1 MFRNKKII
9 SNKSR
14 IMTLSVLMSVYYKE
28 KPEYLQ
34 QALKSIW
41 DDQTV
46 KPDEIVIVKDGP
58 LTEGLNFVIE
68 NYCITAPIKI
78 LQLEKNMGLGNA
90 LSYGIQLCKNEI
102 IARMDSDDISLPDR
116 FFKQWEYLNDH
127 PEISIISSN
136 IDEFEF
142 DVNKITATRKVP
154 QSHEEIVKF
163 AKSRNPMNHMA
174 VMFRKQDVIKAGN
187 YQAFNGYEDYY
198 LWIRM
203 FQLGFKGANIPE
215 SLVKA
220 RIGNNMIAR
229 RQGIDYFKQELK
241 LQTTFYKIGFINFFY
256 FMKNIFCRALPRL
269 LPPLYLEKIYKLIR
283 KK

>member
-1 MFRNKKII
+1 
-9 SNKSR
+9 
-14 IMTLSVLMSVYYKE
+14 MTLSVLMSVYYKE